1 MLPPPAAP
9 PDSAGLLPEAAASR
23 VSLVRVAEDPPEPP
37 APLRPHPLPSL
48 LSDYSEDDGDLRPAP
63 VGGRLSL
70 FLSEWQKITQDSF
83 ILSIISHGYM
93 FSIPDIFP
101 GTLREASATPS
112 NVQARFAIRA
122 EIVDLLL
129 KNAIV

>member
-1 MLPPPAAP
+1 MLRRWHEDLDRARFRFAAPGHVGVLPPPAAP

-63 VGGRLSL
+63 VGGRFSL
-70 FLSEWQKITQDSF
+70 FLSEWQ
-83 ILSIISHGYM
+83 
-93 FSIPDIFP
+93 
-101 GTLREASATPS
+101 
-112 NVQARFAIRA
+112 
-122 EIVDLLL
+122 
-129 KNAIV
+129 